1 MLSPKQQQAFNQL
14 FIHLVKQSSF
24 GSSLV
29 VEPTTSITLSK
40 DGMQI
45 DFSNDLKDLIKENYE
60 EVSYFLPLLFGQGN
74 YDFSNNPSITLD
86 QPFNLREFLN
96 DDIIIQ
102 CVREYRAT
110 IFKDLITLLDN
121 PGKAFAQEFITRMF
135 RAICLQIFNKRQNYE
150 QSIATLI
157 AFTKDLRDLR
167 GESNINLEILQTEM
181 NSYLDTLRGASD
193 KDRELV
199 KKYIDSLAPSEKLDR
214 TDIQSFGIR

>member
-1 MLSPKQQQAFNQL
+1 MLSPKQKQAFNQL

-150 QSIATLI
+150 QSVATLI
-157 AFTKDLRDLR
+157 TFTRDLRDTPM
-167 GESNINLEILQTEM
+167 INLEILQTEM
-181 NSYLDTLRGASD
+181 NRYLDALRGASD

-199 KKYIDSLAPSEKLDR
+199 KKYIDSLTPSEKPDR
-214 TDIQSFGIR
+214 TDIQPFGIR